1 LQPKKW
7 RQEKMEELM
16 SWESGWRL
24 MPMRDSIALWSS
36 EDESLG
42 RVRVV
47 EMLKSHFEQTVD
59 IDINSEQQK

>member
-1 LQPKKW
+1 
-7 RQEKMEELM
+7 M

-24 MPMRDSIALWSS
+24 MPIRDSIALWSS

>member
-1 LQPKKW
+1 
-7 RQEKMEELM
+7 M

-24 MPMRDSIALWSS
+24 MPIRDSIALRKSSS
-36 EDESLG
+36 EDDAIG